1 MIKLK
6 PIEKID
12 IDKLNNTSY
21 ANMPIEKKIQM
32 ILESNEENHQGNFF
46 KFFLVEKDKETVG
59 VINMFAQSKS
69 VVRVA
74 PEIKESYRGK
84 GFAKQALL
92 LSYDYAKQ
100 LGYKL
105 VYAGIK
111 EDNVASIKLHE
122 SLGFEYVQDFLSSR
136 GKKLKM
142 FIKLL

>member
-1 MIKLK
+1 MIKLI
-6 PIEKID
+6 PIEKTD

-21 ANMPIEKKIQM
+21 ADMPIEKKIQM

-46 KFFLVEKDKETVG
+46 KFFLVENLNETVG
-59 VINMFAQSKS
+59 VINMYSCSKS

-74 PEIKESYRGK
+74 PEIKEKHRGK
-84 GFAKQALL
+84 GYAKEALL
-92 LSYDYAKQ
+92 LSYDYAKG

-111 EDNVASIKLHE
+111 EDNIASIRLHE

-142 FIKLL
+142 FIKII

>member
-6 PIEKID
+6 PIEKTD

-21 ANMPIEKKIQM
+21 ANMPNEKKIQM

-46 KFFLVEKDKETVG
+46 KFFLVENDEETVG

-74 PEIKESYRGK
+74 PEIKEKYRGK

-92 LSYDYAKQ
+92 LSCDYAKQ

-105 VYAGIK
+105 IYADII
-111 EDNVASIKLHE
+111 ENNVASIKLHE